1 MHNFHFICDQFAT
14 ILKGKSKISQ
24 SGCSVSFHRDFRVL
38 VQGKPSAYVVPVGV
52 SFESMDQNGNALNLG
67 EIAVLQ
73 EEIPLFLKSIVQQ
86 GIIVSA
92 LHNHWLYMTPL
103 IMYIHIQSVEPPLH
117 FAKKL
122 ANSFLSLSSPPIADI
137 NDDQ

>member
-1 MHNFHFICDQFAT
+1 MQNFHFICDQFAT

-24 SGCSVSFHRDFRVL
+24 NGCSVSFHRDFKVL
-38 VQGKPSAYVVPVGV
+38 VQGKPSAYVVPVGL

-92 LHNHWLYMTPL
+92 LHNHWLYMIP
-103 IMYIHIQSVEPPLH
+103 INHVYSYPISGASVT
-117 FAKKL
+117 FCKKIS
-122 ANSFLSLSSPPIADI
+122 NFLFIFK
-137 NDDQ
+137 